1 MQNKFFKYDNRE
13 DDLTLEVM
21 ASEVKEGSVFFKKG
35 GILLKSTMRGED
47 NGTYYE
53 LDETIECS
61 DFPKD
66 REVNAENVLEW
77 VVPHFADQYERVA
90 DHRDAFVP
98 FTREQLLLSARELFD
113 TASALVAAAGCKLSY
128 DDAEG
133 SGVVHALP
141 EDVYKSEDGSGAPF
155 AETIANGPEMLTI
168 RNTYC
173 ETNEGTDTIPDWWE
187 ETSAKVKSGRSI
199 AK

>member
-21 ASEVKEGSVFFKKG
+21 ASEVKEDSVFFKKG
-35 GILLKSTMRGED
+35 DILLKSTMRGED

-66 REVNAENVLEW
+66 RELNAENVLEW
-77 VVPHFADQYERVA
+77 VVPQFADQYERVA
-90 DHRDAFVP
+90 DHRNAFVP
-98 FTREQLLLSARELFD
+98 FTRKQLLLSARELFD
-113 TASALVAAAGCKLSY
+113 TASALVAAADCKLSY

-133 SGVVHALP
+133 TGVVHALP

-155 AETIANGPEMLTI
+155 ADTIANGPEMLSI

-173 ETNEGTDTIPDWWE
+173 EQGDGTDTIPDWWE
-187 ETSAKVKSGRSI
+187 ETSAKVKSGI

>member
-13 DDLTLEVM
+13 DGLTLEVM
-21 ASEVKEGSVFFKKG
+21 ASEVKEDNLFFKKG
-35 GILLKSTMRGED
+35 DILLKSTMRGED

-53 LDETIECS
+53 LDETIECT

-66 REVNAENVLEW
+66 REVNAKNVLEW
-77 VVPHFADQYERVA
+77 VVPQFADQYERVA

-98 FTREQLLLSARELFD
+98 LSRDALLILARNMFD
-113 TASALVAAAGCKLSY
+113 EASAIVAAADCKLSY

-133 SGVVHALP
+133 TGVVHALP

-155 AETIANGPEMLTI
+155 ADTIANGPEMLSI

-173 ETNEGTDTIPDWWE
+173 EADDGTDTIPDWWE
-187 ETSAKVKSGRSI
+187 ETASKVKSGI

>member
-21 ASEVKEGSVFFKKG
+21 ASEAKEDSLLFKKG
-35 GILLKSTMRGED
+35 AIILKSTMRGED

-53 LDETIECS
+53 LDETIECT

-66 REVNAENVLEW
+66 REVNAKNVLEW
-77 VVPHFADQYERVA
+77 VVPQFADQYERVA

-98 FTREQLLLSARELFD
+98 FTREQLLLTAREMFD
-113 TASALVAAAGCKLSY
+113 TASAIVAAADCKLSY

-133 SGVVHALP
+133 TGVVHALP

-155 AETIANGPEMLTI
+155 AETIANGPEMLSI

-173 ETNEGTDTIPDWWE
+173 EQGEGTGTIPDWWE
-187 ETSAKVKSGRSI
+187 DTASKVKSGI